1 MRFLSLLGVFG
12 MLTIATHA
20 ADFPSVKD
28 LPSQKNLPDPLVN
41 LKGQKPKDAEEWN
54 TKFRPELRALF
65 THYMYGELPPTPKS
79 VTAKVL
85 HEDTKALGGKAIL
98 REIALDVGFKDHPI
112 YLLVITPANAKG
124 PVPMFVGP
132 AFCGNQAIVDDPKI
146 RLSDVWQYPG
156 RKGVTKDNKA
166 TEETRGTEKGTWNP
180 DLIVERGY
188 GLAVFYNGDLD
199 PDRNDV
205 RGGIR
210 PFLDPKLETSTI
222 ACWVWGV
229 HRAVDYLVTDKTV
242 DAKKIVVVGHSRLG
256 KTALLA
262 AATDDRL
269 AGAIPHQAGCGGTAP
284 SRGTVGE
291 SVKQINDRFP
301 HWFCKNFKEF
311 NNDTSK
317 LPFDQNGLVAL
328 CAPRPVLFSNA
339 VEDTWANPNGQFEV
353 LRGANSVYSF
363 LKAEGITAE
372 KPPEAGKLINT
383 RLGYFL
389 REGKHSMIRED
400 WKAFLDWADQ
410 QLK

>member
-1 MRFLSLLGVFG
+1 MRILFLLGVLVVWP
-12 MLTIATHA
+12 MTTHA
-20 ADFPSVKD
+20 ADFPDPKD

-41 LKGQKPKDAEEWN
+41 LKGQKPKDADEWFQ
-54 TKFRPELRALF
+54 KHRPELRALF
-65 THYMYGELPPTPKS
+65 AHYMYGELPPAPKS

-85 HEDTKALGGKAIL
+85 HEDPKALGGKAVL

-112 YLLVITPANAKG
+112 YLLVITPAQAKG
-124 PVPMFVGP
+124 PVPTFVGA
-132 AFCGNQAIVDDPKI
+132 AFCGNHAIVDDPKV

-156 RKGVTKDNKA
+156 RKGVKDNKA
-166 TEETRGTEKGTWNP
+166 SEENRGTEKATWNP

-188 GLAVFYNGDLD
+188 GLAVFYNGDID

-210 PFLDPKLETSTI
+210 PFLDPKLQTATI
-222 ACWVWGV
+222 ACWAWGI
-229 HRAVDYLVTDKTV
+229 HRAVDYLVTDKAI
-242 DAKKIVVVGHSRLG
+242 DAKKIIVVGHSRLG

-262 AATDDRL
+262 AATDDRI
-269 AGAIPHQAGCGGTAP
+269 AAAIPHQAGCGGTAP

-301 HWFCKNFKEF
+301 HWFNQNFKQF
-311 NNDTSK
+311 NNDPTK

-353 LRGANSVYSF
+353 LRGANSVYEF
-363 LKAEGITAE
+363 LKVEGIKAE
-372 KPPEAGKLINT
+372 KPPELGQLINT

-389 REGKHSMIRED
+389 RAGKHSMNRED
-400 WKAFLDWADQ
+400 WQAFLDWADKQ
-410 QLK
+410 VK